1 MHVVRVLAPDNAKGG
16 MTEEDLKEI
25 EGRLLKTTAASR
37 SYASC
42 AWKVAHNLDDGWL
55 VASLGEDGED
65 YEDYYVVT
73 DGVHA
78 SELRGGAAD
87 DARFIARAPY
97 DVKQLIA
104 EVRRCHGLLEGK

>member
-1 MHVVRVLAPDNAKGG
+1 
-16 MTEEDLKEI
+16 MTEDDLLEI
-25 EGRLLKTTAASR
+25 EERLMKTTAASR

-42 AWKVAHNLDDGWL
+42 AWKVAHDIDNGWL
-55 VASLGEDGED
+55 VASLGTDGED

-87 DARFIARAPY
+87 DAKFIARSPL
-97 DVKQLIA
+97 DVKNLIA
-104 EVRRCHGLLEGK
+104 EVRRCHKLLEAK